1 MYQDDDPLSYALKS
15 THCGWNHGV
24 LASVEFVRPSPKPRK
39 AISLIGRPLNAQR
52 VAHDRQPLRPG
63 DQQALMFHFAFHLAF
78 HFGRENRK
86 MKHPFPKTQFAQ
98 WFSRSTVVFH
108 LPFHLVF
115 HSARKTERNTQARIA
130 TASLS
135 LPVLTLLRL
144 ATAFR
149 PWLDHQQT
157 GEPVHGLLVLERGI
171 RSLPLTVLTRHELI
185 GRIIGLGRGPISLYM
200 LQAGI
205 VGLPN
210 VGKSTLFNA
219 LTAQEA
225 ALAANYPFAT
235 IEPNVGV
242 VAVPD
247 GRLGVLKDLNKAQ
260 KIVPATVEFV
270 DIAGLVRGASK
281 GEGLGNQFLA
291 NIRET
296 HAVIQVVRCFED
308 ENIIHVEGSVDPI
321 RDIETIQIELALA
334 DLASIE
340 KRKDKAGRSA
350 KSGDKDAKRELE
362 IIEKI
367 QPVLEEGRPIRAAAL
382 TDDER
387 EIVRKWFLLTSKP
400 TIYAA
405 NVDEGSLA
413 DPDSNPHV
421 LAVKKHAAAENSDV
435 VVICAKLEA
444 ELVALEDAE
453 RAEYLKDLGLESSG
467 VDKMIKAAYHMLG
480 LMSFLTA
487 GEKEVR
493 AWTIPIGTKA
503 PQAAGEIHTDIERGF
518 IRAEIIGYDDLV
530 ACGSRKAASEKGLAR
545 LEGKEYVMQDGDV
558 VDFRFNV

>member
-1 MYQDDDPLSYALKS
+1 
-15 THCGWNHGV
+15 
-24 LASVEFVRPSPKPRK
+24 
-39 AISLIGRPLNAQR
+39 
-52 VAHDRQPLRPG
+52 
-63 DQQALMFHFAFHLAF
+63 
-78 HFGRENRK
+78 
-86 MKHPFPKTQFAQ
+86 
-98 WFSRSTVVFH
+98 
-108 LPFHLVF
+108 
-115 HSARKTERNTQARIA
+115 
-130 TASLS
+130 
-135 LPVLTLLRL
+135 
-144 ATAFR
+144 
-149 PWLDHQQT
+149 
-157 GEPVHGLLVLERGI
+157 
-171 RSLPLTVLTRHELI
+171 
-185 GRIIGLGRGPISLYM
+185 M

-247 GRLGVLKDLNKAQ
+247 ERLDPLAKLVKTQ
-260 KIVPATVEFV
+260 TIVPATVEFV

-296 HAVIQVVRCFED
+296 DAVIQVVRCFED
-308 ENIIHVEGSVDPI
+308 DNIIHVEGSVNPV

-334 DLASIE
+334 DLASAE
-340 KRKDKAGRSA
+340 KRRDKAMRAA
-350 KSGDKDAKRELE
+350 KAGDKDAKREIE
-362 IIEKI
+362 ILDKI
-367 QPVLEEGRPIRAAAL
+367 QPVLEEGRPARSVDL
-382 TDDER
+382 TEDER
-387 EIVRKWFLLTSKP
+387 TIVKGWFFLTTKP

-405 NVDEGSLA
+405 NVDEATLA
-413 DPDSNPHV
+413 DPSSNPHV
-421 LAVKKHAAAENSDV
+421 AAVEQHAEAERAEV
-435 VVICAKLEA
+435 VAICAKLEA
-444 ELVALEDAE
+444 ELVALDPVE
-453 RAEYLKDLGLESSG
+453 RSEYLNDLGLTSSG
-467 VDKMIKAAYHMLG
+467 VDRLIRSAYRMLG

-503 PQAAGEIHTDIERGF
+503 PQAAGVIHTDIERGF
-518 IRAEIIGYDDLV
+518 IRAEIIGYEDLI

-545 LEGKEYVMQDGDV
+545 LEGKEYIMQDGDV

>member
-1 MYQDDDPLSYALKS
+1 
-15 THCGWNHGV
+15 
-24 LASVEFVRPSPKPRK
+24 
-39 AISLIGRPLNAQR
+39 
-52 VAHDRQPLRPG
+52 
-63 DQQALMFHFAFHLAF
+63 
-78 HFGRENRK
+78 
-86 MKHPFPKTQFAQ
+86 
-98 WFSRSTVVFH
+98 
-108 LPFHLVF
+108 
-115 HSARKTERNTQARIA
+115 
-130 TASLS
+130 
-135 LPVLTLLRL
+135 
-144 ATAFR
+144 
-149 PWLDHQQT
+149 
-157 GEPVHGLLVLERGI
+157 
-171 RSLPLTVLTRHELI
+171 
-185 GRIIGLGRGPISLYM
+185 M

-247 GRLGVLKDLNKAQ
+247 ERLAVLEKMNKAQ
-260 KIVPATVEFV
+260 RVVPATVEFL

-296 HAVIQVVRCFED
+296 HAVVQVVRCFD
-308 ENIIHVEGSVDPI
+308 DDNIIHVEGSVNPV

-334 DLASIE
+334 DLASAE
-340 KRKDKAGRSA
+340 KRREKAARAIKS
-350 KSGDKDAKRELE
+350 SGDKAAKLE
-362 IIEKI
+362 IAILDKL
-367 QPVLEEGRPIRAAAL
+367 QPVLEEGRPARAADL
-382 TDDER
+382 TAE
-387 EIVRKWFLLTSKP
+387 ELAIVKTWFFLSTKP

-405 NVDEGSLA
+405 NVDEQTLA
-413 DPDSNPHV
+413 DPDANAHV
-421 LAVKKHAAAENSDV
+421 QLVMQHAASEKAEV

-444 ELVALEDAE
+444 ELVALDPAE
-453 RAEYLKDLGLESSG
+453 RDEYLRDLGLESSG
-467 VDKMIKAAYHMLG
+467 VDRLIKSAYKMLG

>member
-1 MYQDDDPLSYALKS
+1 
-15 THCGWNHGV
+15 
-24 LASVEFVRPSPKPRK
+24 
-39 AISLIGRPLNAQR
+39 
-52 VAHDRQPLRPG
+52 
-63 DQQALMFHFAFHLAF
+63 
-78 HFGRENRK
+78 
-86 MKHPFPKTQFAQ
+86 
-98 WFSRSTVVFH
+98 
-108 LPFHLVF
+108 
-115 HSARKTERNTQARIA
+115 
-130 TASLS
+130 
-135 LPVLTLLRL
+135 
-144 ATAFR
+144 
-149 PWLDHQQT
+149 
-157 GEPVHGLLVLERGI
+157 
-171 RSLPLTVLTRHELI
+171 
-185 GRIIGLGRGPISLYM
+185 M

-247 GRLGVLKDLNKAQ
+247 ERLEPLAKVVNTTT
-260 KIVPATVEFV
+260 IVPATVEFV

-308 ENIIHVEGSVDPI
+308 ENIIHVEGSVNPV

-334 DLASIE
+334 DLASVE
-340 KRKDKAGRSA
+340 KRREKALRTA
-350 KSGDKDAKRELE
+350 KSGDKDAKREIE
-362 IIEKI
+362 ILDKI
-367 QPVLEEGRPIRAAAL
+367 QPVLEEGRPARSADL
-382 TDDER
+382 SDDEKA
-387 EIVRKWFLLTSKP
+387 IIKNWFLLSTKP

-405 NVDEGSLA
+405 NVDEETLSNA
-413 DPDSNPHV
+413 DENPHV
-421 LAVKKHAAAENSDV
+421 QTVREHAKTENAEIV
-435 VVICAKLEA
+435 LICAKLEA
-444 ELVALEDAE
+444 ELVALEAAE
-453 RAEYLKDLGLESSG
+453 RKEYLADLGLQSSG
-467 VDKMIKAAYHMLG
+467 VDDLIKAAYKMLG

-493 AWTIPIGTKA
+493 AWTIPVETKA
-503 PQAAGEIHTDIERGF
+503 PRAAGEIHSDIERGF
-518 IRAEIIGYDDLV
+518 IRAEIVSYEDLIN
-530 ACGSRKAASEKGLAR
+530 CGSRKAASEKGLTR